1 MQLPCILSRHYDLV
15 VQNHDRI
22 IVALD
27 RTSRGD
33 LLALA
38 DKLHGVV
45 GVYKLGLQAF
55 VANGPSIVRDL
66 VSQGGKVFLDLKLHD
81 IPNTVQHAVEEASA
95 LGAAMMT
102 IHASGGRAMM
112 SAAAKAAEG
121 HGKTRPLILGVTI
134 LTSLGA
140 SDLGEIG
147 FAGLPADSAVRLAKL
162 AQDSGLDGVVAS
174 PLEITS
180 IRAACGPGFVIVTPG
195 IRSAHDSKGDQKR
208 TMTAKE
214 AIAAG
219 ATYIV
224 VGRPITEARDPRA
237 AAVSLLA

>member
-1 MQLPCILSRHYDLV
+1 MHNYE
-15 VQNHDRI
+15 RI

-66 VSQGGKVFLDLKLHD
+66 VSRGGKVFLDLKLHD

-95 LGAAMMT
+95 LGAAMLT

-112 SAAAKAAEG
+112 SAAAKAA
-121 HGKTRPLILGVTI
+121 KSPSRPLILGVTI
-134 LTSLGA
+134 LTSLGQ
-140 SDLGEIG
+140 SDLAEVG
-147 FAGLPADSAVRLAKL
+147 FTGSPAQSAVRLARL

-174 PLEITS
+174 PLEIES
-180 IRAACGPGFVIVTPG
+180 IRAACGSEFVVVTPG
-195 IRSAHDSKGDQKR
+195 IRSAHDSRGDQKR

-224 VGRPITEARDPRA
+224 VGRPITEARDPRE
-237 AAVSLLA
+237 AAVSLLESAKDA

>member
-1 MQLPCILSRHYDLV
+1 MHYHPAMQNR
-15 VQNHDRI
+15 DRL

-38 DKLHGVV
+38 DRLHGVV
-45 GVYKLGLQAF
+45 GTFKLGLQAF

-66 VSQGGKVFLDLKLHD
+66 VSRGCNVFLDLKLHD
-81 IPNTVQHAVEEASA
+81 IPNTVERAVIEASA

-112 SAAAKAAEG
+112 SAAAKAAAG
-121 HGKTRPLILGVTI
+121 PKRPLLLGVTI
-134 LTSLGA
+134 LTSLGEG
-140 SDLGEIG
+140 DLADVG
-147 FAGLPADSAVRLAKL
+147 FAGAPGDSVIRLARL

-174 PLEITS
+174 PLEIAT
-180 IRAACGPGFVIVTPG
+180 IRAACGPEFIVVTPG
-195 IRSAHDSKGDQKR
+195 IRSVHDSKGDQKR
-208 TMTAKE
+208 TMTARD
-214 AIAAG
+214 AIGAG

-224 VGRPITEARDPRA
+224 VGRPITDARDPRA
-237 AAVSLLA
+237 AAVSLLESV

>member
-1 MQLPCILSRHYDLV
+1 M
-15 VQNHDRI
+15 QNHERI

-27 RTSRGD
+27 RTSRGEV
-33 LLALA
+33 LSLA
-38 DKLHGVV
+38 DTLHGVV

-55 VANGPSIVRDL
+55 IANGPSIVRDL
-66 VSQGGKVFLDLKLHD
+66 VSRGSRVFLDLKLHD

-102 IHASGGRAMM
+102 IHAGGGRAMM
-112 SAAAKAAEG
+112 NAAAKAARGPE
-121 HGKTRPLILGVTI
+121 RPLILGVTI
-134 LTSLGA
+134 LTSLGQG
-140 SDLGEIG
+140 DLGEIG
-147 FAGLPADSAVRLAKL
+147 FNGSPADSAVRLARL

-174 PLEITS
+174 PLEIAS
-180 IRAACGPGFVIVTPG
+180 IRAACGSDFVIATPG

-208 TMTAKE
+208 TMTANE

-237 AAVSLLA
+237 AALSLLA